1 MRKNRFKNTALVVLL
16 FISGY
21 CFSQNIQV
29 AADSNFVNP
38 DSVYSA
44 VDIPAEHP
52 KGKDAR
58 IKFLEK
64 NIDAAIAIKNGA
76 PAGTYKVLITCII
89 DTAGKIIAMVPV
101 THHGYGMEKET
112 MRVLKNMP
120 AFKPAI
126 KNGVIVKSKIS
137 FPVTFMSRSAN

>member
-1 MRKNRFKNTALVVLL
+1 MRKDCFKNTAIVVVLL

-21 CFSQNIQV
+21 SFSQNMQV
-29 AADSNFVNP
+29 SADSSLVNP

-52 KGKDAR
+52 KGKDALIR
-58 IKFLEK
+58 YLEK

-101 THHGYGMEKET
+101 THHGYGMEK
-112 MRVLKNMP
+112 
-120 AFKPAI
+120 
-126 KNGVIVKSKIS
+126 
-137 FPVTFMSRSAN
+137 